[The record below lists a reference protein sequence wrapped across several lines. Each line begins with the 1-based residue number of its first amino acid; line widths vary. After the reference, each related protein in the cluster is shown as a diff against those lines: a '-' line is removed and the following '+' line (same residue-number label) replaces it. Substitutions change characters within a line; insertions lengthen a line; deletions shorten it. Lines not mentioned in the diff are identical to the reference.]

1 MASNKQ
7 KNQLWASIDSIETAK
22 QAAQQGVWAAA
33 FVAIITSIFAIVSV
47 ALGGSLPEGM
57 PAIDAWAFWDVGIF
71 VAIAWGIHKM
81 SRFAAV
87 AGLVLYIVEQIIMRI
102 SNPSNFGAGLFIVIL
117 FILAFINAVRGT
129 FAYHRFRRAN

>member
-1 MASNKQ
+1 MTSDKR
-7 KNQLWASIDSIETAK
+7 KNYFWAAIDSIETAK

-33 FVAIITSIFAIVSV
+33 FVAIITAILAMASVS
-47 ALGGSLPEGM
+47 LGGSLPQGM
-57 PAIDAWAFWDVGIF
+57 PKIDAWSFWDAGIF

-87 AGLVLYIVEQIIMRI
+87 AGLVLYIVEQIVMRT
-102 SNPSNFGAGLFIVIL
+102 SNPSLSGSGLFLVV
-117 FILAFINAVRGT
+117 FFVLAFINAVRGT